1 MMIKVKETML
11 QHYIEFLHS
20 QLTYDLTLF
29 ISDENISFQFSTLI
43 FHTHFYLIYLS

>member
-20 QLTYDLTLF
+20 KLTYDLPLF